1 MDLDSACG
9 EMQRSWEDLSQKWR
23 EATSMW
29 NDEIR
34 WQFESAFWK
43 PLQSQVPMTVVK
55 MENLSKVIA
64 QARQNVRM
72 Y

>member
-1 MDLDSACG
+1 MDIDGAYG
-9 EMQRSWEDLSQKWR
+9 ELQRSWQDLSQKWR

-34 WQFESAFWK
+34 WQFEGEFWK

-55 MENLSKVIA
+55 MENLAKVIA
-64 QARQNVRM
+64 QARHNVHM